1 MACCLNS
8 GLEILVSC
16 MITCYLNRF
25 SKHARE
31 VREKFI
37 LIFKSYL
44 PTHSLFPIMT
54 WTKFNRQF
62 FLPCLTIDQGSSR
75 ETTTALQFAELA
87 FMKDRTWRRSSFCM
101 EGGNGAILG
110 QSKEKVKKNPIFVH
124 HKLWRFVLNDSKR
137 NALPLLFTI
146 YAVRLNS
153 FSFWLR
159 VHEIP
164 TPTTERKFFDLNFGR
179 MEFVH
184 L

>member
-1 MACCLNS
+1 M
-8 GLEILVSC
+8 V
-16 MITCYLNRF
+16 
-25 SKHARE
+25 
-31 VREKFI
+31 V
-37 LIFKSYL
+37 
-44 PTHSLFPIMT
+44 
-54 WTKFNRQF
+54 
-62 FLPCLTIDQGSSR
+62 
-75 ETTTALQFAELA
+75 
-87 FMKDRTWRRSSFCM
+87 
-101 EGGNGAILG
+101 
-110 QSKEKVKKNPIFVH
+110 
-124 HKLWRFVLNDSKR
+124 RFVLNDSKR